1 MNTTMN
7 IKSIQKEL
15 GLELPDN
22 FEKYNLEIQ
31 KSIIEYLQQ
40 LSHIERKAYIIAK
53 NHLGSSFNIV
63 KSNGYIDWLRK

>member
-1 MNTTMN
+1 MNMN
-7 IKSIQKEL
+7 IIQKEL

-22 FEKYNLEIQ
+22 FDKYHVEIQ

-40 LSHIERKAYIIAK
+40 LSHIERKAYVIAK

>member
-22 FEKYNLEIQ
+22 FEKYNLEVQ

-53 NHLGSSFNIV
+53 NHLRSSFNIV

>member
-1 MNTTMN
+1 MDRST
-7 IKSIQKEL
+7 IELEL

-22 FEKYNLEIQ
+22 FEKYNLEVQ

-53 NHLGSSFNIV
+53 NHLRSSFNIV